1 RNAAAY
7 GKVAADYS
15 LLDLSHTLASHHLR
29 FHVKGMIVTTLANLH
44 QDIIN
49 DAPKLG
55 LADKKEKAS
64 TLAFVFTGQ
73 GAQWARMG
81 AQLMTYYPTFL
92 SSIRRMDLVLEHL
105 DELPSWTLEE
115 ALLQD
120 PATSRVSEAEFSQ
133 PLCTS
138 IQVALVQL
146 LCLWGIKSS
155 VTIGH
160 SSGEIGAAFAAGFLS
175 ESEAI
180 LTAYYCGQVVKN
192 TDSAGAMMAVGL
204 GVEAVTPHIGR
215 FKLDDVV
222 VACHNSPSGVT
233 LSGSIDALKSIEETL
248 YEELIRKARPIVGNE
263 IVSTEVKMYW
273 GANLISRVLFNQA
286 VQTALTSKMLP
297 KIDILIEIG
306 PYSALSGPI
315 RQIQTELQA
324 DKLQCLPAL
333 VRGLP
338 CAEQV
343 LKLAGELFLRNYPV
357 DLARVTAIEEAYQS
371 GKIIPQRGNLIW
383 DKTRKYWAESRENK
397 EHRSPS
403 YPRHD
408 ILGQLTIGGSLA
420 EPTWR
425 NILRIKDLPWL
436 RDHAL
441 GGEAFFPAAGYL
453 SMAME
458 AVTQIIS
465 TAEKPVEI
473 KSYVF
478 RDVTI
483 QQALVTLDDENV
495 IEVLFN
501 MRTSRLGTEE
511 GDKQWWEFNV
521 SSVSFEGHRKSHMA
535 GSVSINVNSSR
546 VVPRKVPNLLQRASS
561 RLWNQA
567 LKQVG
572 FNYGPTFQ
580 DMDNIAFDAVTYC
593 AHASTNTKTTVMKDE
608 SRHVLHPATLDSCLQ
623 LMIVTIWAGRTGA
636 MQFGA
641 VPVSAEEITVWKP
654 KADQLTDD
662 ARATAFS
669 WIDPRGKRL
678 FNAHNQLVAED
689 GQVLME
695 IKSMRCIAYEAAIPQ
710 RLEAPIQPRPY
721 SELVYKPD
729 ASWMRG
735 NQTYLHVV
743 DFVEI
748 AELKTPGLNVLVAN
762 SDVAQS
768 LKAKFPRISIT
779 LVTCGLQEE
788 ANGPS
793 SSILENLTC
802 VPLNLLL
809 KQHSFDLVI
818 APDAPS
824 NALESISEPLVE
836 RGQAVMGRP
845 SSSTINP
852 DLKLA
857 GFSGPDSFTKDSMF
871 VISKAVE
878 TKSPASTLVKLIEQN
893 TPTEY
898 TTRLQLQLEKIS
910 FEREVLK
917 LGDPCM
923 PGRKLETEYLA
934 RDGQLLLNRFTPAE
948 KINKMYGHTG
958 WKTQPQKFDPES
970 RLVGKVQAGKVVFE
984 IAPPDTQPLQQDEIE
999 FRPLATG
1006 INREDQVV
1014 ISRAS
1019 LETDFSH
1026 EASGTVTRIGSK
1038 VTKVSIGDSI
1048 VAFSSSKFS
1057 NYQRIP
1063 EYLAQRIESGELC
1076 TTIASLPMYYGA
1088 ALYGLQML
1096 ARLQY
1101 QESVL
1106 ILPGSGLRGAA
1117 AIRIFQALHGLP
1129 YVAVRDSKEAEQVA
1143 ATFALPSDQI
1153 LVDFTPQTLLD
1164 LEVNVRPRILAVV
1177 LERITTLYREG
1188 AIPIPPLAV
1197 RNIAELNESIQNFTD
1212 LLCDKKIII
1221 THKAS
1226 DGTLDV
1232 VQSRP
1237 RLSFCIDATYLL
1249 VGCLGG
1255 LGRSFMSWMM
1265 KHGARN
1271 FAFLSRSGKD
1281 TQQAAILV
1289 EDLETHV
1296 QVFRGDAAIKGD
1308 VENAVRSVPVD
1319 RPIRGVVN
1327 AAMVLKDSLSHNMT
1341 FENWTT
1347 SIRPKVLGSKHL
1359 HEATS
1364 GLDLDFFIMTSSV
1377 SGILGTPAQT
1387 NYAAGNS
1394 YMDALARL
1402 RRS

>member
-1 RNAAAY
+1 M
-7 GKVAADYS
+7 
-15 LLDLSHTLASHHLR
+15 T
-29 FHVKGMIVTTLANLH
+29 
-44 QDIIN
+44 
-49 DAPKLG
+49 LG
-55 LADKKEKAS
+55 LLRSLRSERDS
-64 TLAFVFTGQ
+64 LNV
-73 GAQWARMG
+73 
-81 AQLMTYYPTFL
+81 TF
-92 SSIRRMDLVLEHL
+92 
-105 DELPSWTLEE
+105 
-115 ALLQD
+115 
-120 PATSRVSEAEFSQ
+120 
-133 PLCTS
+133 
-138 IQVALVQL
+138 
-146 LCLWGIKSS
+146 
-155 VTIGH
+155 
-160 SSGEIGAAFAAGFLS
+160 
-175 ESEAI
+175 
-180 LTAYYCGQVVKN
+180 
-192 TDSAGAMMAVGL
+192 
-204 GVEAVTPHIGR
+204 
-215 FKLDDVV
+215 
-222 VACHNSPSGVT
+222 
-233 LSGSIDALKSIEETL
+233 
-248 YEELIRKARPIVGNE
+248 
-263 IVSTEVKMYW
+263 
-273 GANLISRVLFNQA
+273 
-286 VQTALTSKMLP
+286 
-297 KIDILIEIG
+297 
-306 PYSALSGPI
+306 
-315 RQIQTELQA
+315 
-324 DKLQCLPAL
+324 
-333 VRGLP
+333 
-338 CAEQV
+338 
-343 LKLAGELFLRNYPV
+343 
-357 DLARVTAIEEAYQS
+357 
-371 GKIIPQRGNLIW
+371 
-383 DKTRKYWAESRENK
+383 
-397 EHRSPS
+397 
-403 YPRHD
+403 
-408 ILGQLTIGGSLA
+408 
-420 EPTWR
+420 
-425 NILRIKDLPWL
+425 
-436 RDHAL
+436 
-441 GGEAFFPAAGYL
+441 
-453 SMAME
+453 
-458 AVTQIIS
+458 
-465 TAEKPVEI
+465 
-473 KSYVF
+473 
-478 RDVTI
+478 
-483 QQALVTLDDENV
+483 
-495 IEVLFN
+495 
-501 MRTSRLGTEE
+501 
-511 GDKQWWEFNV
+511 
-521 SSVSFEGHRKSHMA
+521 
-535 GSVSINVNSSR
+535 
-546 VVPRKVPNLLQRASS
+546 
-561 RLWNQA
+561 
-567 LKQVG
+567 
-572 FNYGPTFQ
+572 
-580 DMDNIAFDAVTYC
+580 
-593 AHASTNTKTTVMKDE
+593 
-608 SRHVLHPATLDSCLQ
+608 
-623 LMIVTIWAGRTGA
+623 
-636 MQFGA
+636 
-641 VPVSAEEITVWKP
+641 
-654 KADQLTDD
+654 
-662 ARATAFS
+662 
-669 WIDPRGKRL
+669 
-678 FNAHNQLVAED
+678 
-689 GQVLME
+689 
-695 IKSMRCIAYEAAIPQ
+695 
-710 RLEAPIQPRPY
+710 
-721 SELVYKPD
+721 
-729 ASWMRG
+729 
-735 NQTYLHVV
+735 V
-743 DFVEI
+743 DFV
-748 AELKTPGLNVLVAN
+748 KT
-762 SDVAQS
+762 
-768 LKAKFPRISIT
+768 
-779 LVTCGLQEE
+779 
-788 ANGPS
+788 
-793 SSILENLTC
+793 
-802 VPLNLLL
+802 
-809 KQHSFDLVI
+809 DLVSEDFISRTTSLAI
-818 APDAPS
+818 A
-824 NALESISEPLVE
+824 LF
-836 RGQAVMGRP
+836 G
-845 SSSTINP
+845 
-852 DLKLA
+852 K
-857 GFSGPDSFTKDSMF
+857 
-871 VISKAVE
+871 
-878 TKSPASTLVKLIEQN
+878 
-893 TPTEY
+893 
-898 TTRLQLQLEKIS
+898 
-910 FEREVLK
+910 
-917 LGDPCM
+917 
-923 PGRKLETEYLA
+923 GRKLETEYLA

-1164 LEVNVRPRILAVV
+1164 LEVNVVFSGNSVEPTIARESWRHSPAFSRFVSCNATVRAASLESVPTARGASYLSLNISSLFKRPRILAVV